1 MKRRWSVLTR
11 FSIFPEASTRS
22 SGNHSILSR
31 WLLAARAVTTLHRNF
46 CRTWK
51 KWKWKEF
58 FLAGSGLP
66 VTTFCMNLCKTW
78 KGQLSNVKVKVESE
92 MNIILRLWPAGDNF
106 PSKFMQNLE
115 RAALKWSILLN
126 LVSWISFS
134 SDVCLAW
141 RMAIVW
147 PGCDIIGKNILF
159 FGPFSSQGGSTT

>member
-31 WLLAARAVTTLHRNF
+31 WLLAALAVTTFHRNF
-46 CRTWK
+46 YQAWK
-51 KWKWKEF
+51 SESEKIF
-58 FLAGSGLP
+58 FLRALA
-66 VTTFCMNLCKTW
+66 CRW
-78 KGQLSNVKVKVESE
+78 QLSAWIYAKPGK
-92 MNIILRLWPAGDNF
+92 G
-106 PSKFMQNLE
+106 
-115 RAALKWSILLN
+115 KWSILLN

-159 FGPFSSQGGSTT
+159 FWTLLLPGGFHHIMTPRNKRCNSLFPDSRWFDV